1 MIGIARRS
9 FSFRFFRIQARQQIR
24 QHRATVANNDVRFGS
39 EADMCAAK
47 SDVRFTPNSDRE
59 SGPPAN
65 ETSVVENG
73 SRSTEVLI

>member
-39 EADMCAAK
+39 EADMCAAN
-47 SDVRFTPNSDRE
+47 SDVRFTPDSDRK
-59 SGPPAN
+59 SGLPKSRVCFTP
-65 ETSVVENG
+65 ENG
-73 SRSTEVLI
+73 RVRRKPS